1 MKYLSVFLFCLFC
14 IGARAHAQ
22 TLTPTG
28 NLVIPSGRTIKWAPG
43 LEFRGGIPHRTVL
56 INVKHTP
63 YNAKGDG
70 VTDDTKAIQAALDGA
85 AGNEVVYLPAST
97 YLIRNTL
104 HISRPNIS
112 IRGDGPASTIIHL
125 ADDGGLPIIMFN
137 YLTSWSPRVA
147 ITSPC
152 TQGATQITLTTSK
165 GIQVGDIVVISQLD
179 PNFVNN
185 QGGIRQPIT
194 WAGAP
199 GEKGKGNDFTRVM
212 MQVDRVTAITGNT
225 LTLERPLYLTFRAS
239 QSPAINYMT
248 PTDGIGVE
256 SLQLY
261 RTGKGIGGYNISMGT
276 VAESWVTNVAS
287 INAPGAEC
295 DYHIEINDSYACEV
309 RGCWFQGGGVNG
321 SGQDYGVYLVNN
333 VSDVLVEDNIFV
345 GMRHSMAIAAGG
357 SGSVYGYNY
366 STGNIE
372 SDSGTNWC
380 AEDAC
385 AYGCEPYMTLFEGN
399 IVGQV
404 TFDDHGGN
412 AYNTVFRCWSLAWSS
427 ATANATNNRVAID
440 LQASTY
446 AANIVGCVLGYAPHP
461 HTTDI
466 TYKGDAQSSAYVEG
480 NFSIKSGTA
489 SWVSG
494 SVNLPASL
502 YHSAKPTWW
511 TSQLPFPAVGPD
523 CSPVNGSIPAEVRY
537 KAQPGRYQNNRTP
550 LLAP

>member
-1 MKYLSVFLFCLFC
+1 MKYLSIFLFCSFC
-14 IGARAHAQ
+14 IGARAD
-22 TLTPTG
+22 TTTPPPTG
-28 NLVIPSGRTIKWAPG
+28 SPVIPSGRTIKWTPG
-43 LEFRGGIPHRTVL
+43 LEFRDGIPKRTIL

-70 VTDDTKAIQAALDGA
+70 VTDDTKAIQAALDA
-85 AGNEVVYLPAST
+85 AKANEVVYLPAST
-97 YLIRNTL
+97 YLIRSTL

-112 IRGDGPASTIIHL
+112 IRGAGPACTIIHL
-125 ADDGGLPIIMFN
+125 ADNGGLPIIRFN
-137 YLTSWSPRVA
+137 YLNSWSPRVA

-152 TQGATQITLTTSK
+152 TLGATHITLTTSN
-165 GIQVGDIVVISQLD
+165 GIKVGDIVLISQLN
-179 PNFVNN
+179 PSFVDT
-185 QGGIRQPIT
+185 QGDSGQPIP

-199 GEKGKGNDFTRVM
+199 GLKGKRNDFARVM
-212 MQVDRVTAITGNT
+212 TQVDRVTAITGKT

-248 PTDGIGVE
+248 PTYGIGVE

-276 VAESWVTNVAS
+276 VAECWVTNVAS

-309 RGCWFQGGGVNG
+309 RECWCQGGGVNG

-333 VSDVLVEDNIFV
+333 VSDALVEDNIFV
-345 GMRHSMAIAAGG
+345 GMRHSMVIAAGG

-385 AYGCEPYMTLFEGN
+385 THGCEPYMTLFEGN
-399 IVGQV
+399 IVGQI
-404 TFDDHGGN
+404 TFDDTHGGN

-427 ATANATNNRVAID
+427 ATANATGNREAIN
-440 LQASTY
+440 LQTSTY
-446 AANIVGCVLGYAPHP
+446 AANVVGCVLGYAPHP
-461 HTTDI
+461 DTTDI
-466 TYKGDAQSSAYVEG
+466 TYDGEARSTAYVEG

-489 SWVSG
+489 DWTSSP
-494 SVNLPASL
+494 VNLPASL

-511 TSQLPFPAVGPD
+511 TSPLPFPAIGPD

-537 KAQPGRYQNNRTP
+537 RAHT
-550 LLAP
+550 L

>member
-1 MKYLSVFLFCLFC
+1 MKYLSIFLFCSFC
-14 IGARAHAQ
+14 IGARAD
-22 TLTPTG
+22 TTTPTPTG
-28 NLVIPSGRTIKWAPG
+28 NPVIPSGRTIKWAPA
-43 LEFRGGIPHRTVL
+43 LEFRGGIPHRTIL
-56 INVKHTP
+56 INVKHPP

-70 VTDDTKAIQAALDGA
+70 VTDDTKAIQAALDA
-85 AGNEVVYLPAST
+85 AKANEVVYLPAST
-97 YLIRNTL
+97 YLIRSTL

-125 ADDGGLPIIMFN
+125 ADNVGVPIIKFN
-137 YLTSWSPRVA
+137 YLNSWSPRVA

-152 TQGATQITLTTSK
+152 TQGATQITLTTSN
-165 GIQVGDIVVISQLD
+165 GIKVGDIVAISQLN
-179 PNFVNN
+179 PSFVDN
-185 QGGIRQPIT
+185 QGDAGQPIP

-199 GEKGKGNDFTRVM
+199 GLKGKGNDFARVM
-212 MQVDRVTAITGNT
+212 TQVDRVTAITGKT
-225 LTLERPLYLTFRAS
+225 LRLERPLYLTFLAS
-239 QSPAINYMT
+239 QSPAINCMT
-248 PTDGIGVE
+248 PTYGIGVE

-309 RGCWFQGGGVNG
+309 RGCWCQGGGVNG
-321 SGQDYGVYLVNN
+321 SGQDYGVYLLNN

-345 GMRHSMAIAAGG
+345 GMRHSMVIAAGG
-357 SGSVYGYNY
+357 SGSVFGYNY

-372 SDSGTNWC
+372 SDGGTNWC

-385 AYGCEPYMTLFEGN
+385 TQGCEPYMTLFEGN
-399 IVGQV
+399 IIGQV
-404 TFDDHGGN
+404 TFDDQGGN

-427 ATANATNNRVAID
+427 ATANATNNSVAID

-466 TYKGDAQSSAYVEG
+466 TYMGDAQCTAYVEG
-480 NFSIKSGTA
+480 NFSIKSGTT

-494 SVNLPASL
+494 PVNLPASL
-502 YHSAKPTWW
+502 YHSAKPSWW
-511 TSQLPFPAVGPD
+511 TSPLPFPAIGPD
-523 CSPVNGSIPAEVRY
+523 CSPVTGSIPAEMRY
-537 KAQPGRYQNNRTP
+537 RAHT
-550 LLAP
+550 L